1 MASVNQLGIKRTN
14 GQATAQV
21 EELYMLRYKGD
32 EEADKVLDTLKS
44 TSDNWYSCLSLRGT
58 VSVGQD
64 AASLEKI
71 QVDQFDSPIG
81 ITVEPG
87 DFTFEC
93 FMPSFEKG
101 DLEAWLG
108 EDVRALESG
117 TDGVEG
123 FALDLSG
130 KVYTMSIL
138 IKSKIGPAPYML
150 FSRVSVSVVFGQED
164 KAFGL
169 RVSGQVLAPSSA
181 SNSPVYLI
189 KALPKQES

>member
-1 MASVNQLGIKRTN
+1 MANELGTKRTN

-21 EELYMLRYKGD
+21 EELYMLRYTGD
-32 EEADKVLDTLKS
+32 KEATKVLTTLTDKNS
-44 TSDNWYSCLSLRGT
+44 NWYSCLSLRGT

-93 FMPSFEKG
+93 FMPSFEKE

-108 EDVRALESG
+108 DDVKEIEGAE
-117 TDGVEG
+117 GVEG
-123 FALDLSG
+123 YALNLSG

-164 KAFGL
+164 KVFGL
-169 RVSGQVLAPSSA
+169 RVSGQVLSPSSKD
-181 SNSPVYLI
+181 NSPVYLI
-189 KALPKQES
+189 KSLPEKAS